1 MTTNNRVPGAW
12 PAGARRSTPD
22 QAAET
27 AQREAQIW
35 AERTDPSIW
44 AEPVDPRVWAE
55 DSTPAWTDDH
65 PPAHNGGLWLPGQP
79 HRPAP
84 PNPPAGTRTEDTPRP
99 VPTWRPRDLTD
110 ILNGTYQAPQPT
122 IGRRDDGIGLFYP
135 GRLHSVVGESE
146 GGKTW
151 FALLATACELNAGNS
166 VVFIDFEDDAPGV
179 VGRLL
184 TLGVPPTAISE
195 RFAYV
200 RPEEPLTANFNKLDL
215 GQAIHDLKPTF
226 VPVDGVT
233 EGMSMHG
240 LELKDNSDVARFG
253 RILLRPIAH
262 TGAAVATLDH
272 VTKDREGRGRYA
284 IGGVHKLNGLNGA
297 MYVLENRTPFGVGV
311 TGKSTVRISKD
322 RPGQL
327 RRHALPHSS
336 GMHWFAD
343 FTLTSHD
350 ETFAEASLATPIE
363 RTGPFRPTGLMRK
376 VSDALAGAPDPLS
389 VRGVQDRVTGNKD
402 AVRAALARL
411 VDEGFAAMETGAR
424 NSQLHRL
431 VKPFTENT
439 E

>member
-12 PAGARRSTPD
+12 PTGTRRPTPD
-22 QAAET
+22 QTAA
-27 AQREAQIW
+27 ARREA
-35 AERTDPSIW
+35 EIW
-44 AEPVDPRVWAE
+44 AEPTDPRIWAE
-55 DSTPAWTDDH
+55 DSTPAWTDDQ

-79 HRPAP
+79 QHPAP
-84 PNPPAGTRTEDTPRP
+84 HPPAGTPAEDTPRP
-99 VPTWRPRDLTD
+99 APSWRPRDLTD
-110 ILNGTYQAPQPT
+110 ILNGTYQTPQPT

-151 FALLATACELNAGNS
+151 FALLAAACELNTGNT

-184 TLGVPPTAISE
+184 TLGVTPTAISE
-195 RFAYV
+195 RFAYI

-253 RILLRPIAH
+253 RILLRPIAE

-327 RRHALPHSS
+327 RRHALPHTS
-336 GMHWFAD
+336 GLHWFAD
-343 FTLTSHD
+343 FTLHSHD
-350 ETFAEASLATPIE
+350 ETFAEASLTTPIE
-363 RTGPFRPTGLMRK
+363 RTGPFRPTALMQK
-376 VSDALAGAPDPLS
+376 VSDAIAGAPDPLP
-389 VRGVQDRVTGNKD
+389 VRGVLDRVGGNSS

-411 VDEGFAAMETGAR
+411 VDEGFVTQEPGAR
-424 NSQLHRL
+424 GAHLHRL
-431 VKPFTENT
+431 IKPFTDT
-439 E
+439 EGTAA

>member
-12 PAGARRSTPD
+12 PTSTRRPTTE
-22 QAAET
+22 A

-35 AERTDPSIW
+35 AEPTDPRI
-44 AEPVDPRVWAE
+44 WAE
-55 DSTPAWTDDH
+55 DSIPAWTDDQ
-65 PPAHNGGLWLPGQP
+65 PPAHNGGLWIPGQHP
-79 HRPAP
+79 SPPPPTGNGQAPNASRP
-84 PNPPAGTRTEDTPRP
+84 TPS
-99 VPTWRPRDLTD
+99 WRPRDLTD

-135 GRLHSVVGESE
+135 GRLHSVIGESE

-151 FALLATACELNAGNS
+151 FALTAVASELAAGNA

-179 VGRLL
+179 AGRLL
-184 TLGVPPTAISE
+184 TLGVPATVISE
-195 RFAYV
+195 RFAYI
-200 RPEEPLTANFNKLDL
+200 RPETPLTSEFNKLDL
-215 GQAIHDLKPTF
+215 GQALNDLKPTF

-233 EGMSMHG
+233 EGMAMHG
-240 LELKDNSDVARFG
+240 MELKDNSDVAHFG
-253 RILLRPIAH
+253 RVLLHPIAR
-262 TGAAVATLDH
+262 TGAAVVTLDH
-272 VTKDREGRGRYA
+272 VVKDKEGRGRYA
-284 IGGVHKLNGLNGA
+284 IGGVHKINGITGA
-297 MYVLENRTPFGVGV
+297 VYTLENRTPFGIGV

-336 GMHWFAD
+336 GLHWFAD

-350 ETFAEASLATPIE
+350 ETFAESSLTTPIE
-363 RTGPFRPTGLMRK
+363 RTGPFRPTGLMQK

-411 VDEGFAAMETGAR
+411 VDEGFVTVTPGPRGA
-424 NSQLHRL
+424 QLHTL
-431 VKPFTENT
+431 TKPFTTSEG
-439 E
+439 EAP